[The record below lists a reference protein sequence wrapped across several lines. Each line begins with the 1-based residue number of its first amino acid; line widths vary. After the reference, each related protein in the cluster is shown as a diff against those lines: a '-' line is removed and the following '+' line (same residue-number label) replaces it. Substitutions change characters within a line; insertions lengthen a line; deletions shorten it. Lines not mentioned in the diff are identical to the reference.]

1 MIGVRD
7 LRADLAA
14 HVRRAAGGQ
23 RVVISIAGRAA
34 AQLGP
39 LQPEHGGRRDL
50 ADLIAVGAVL
60 APRRETPAR
69 QATPIPIWS
78 GVRLDRALKE
88 LRG

>member
-1 MIGVRD
+1 MIGIRE

-14 HVRRAAGGQ
+14 QVRRAAGGQ
-23 RVVISIAGRAA
+23 RVVVTVDGRAA

-39 LQPEHGGRRDL
+39 LEAEQGLTVL
-50 ADLIAVGAVL
+50 ADLFAAGAVV
-60 APRRETPAR
+60 APRRDDPTR
-69 QATPIPIWS
+69 ATMPVAVWS

>member
-1 MIGVRD
+1 MIGIRE

-14 HVRRAAGGQ
+14 QVRRAAGGQ
-23 RVVISIAGRAA
+23 RVVVTVDGRAA

-39 LQPEHGGRRDL
+39 LEAEQGLTVL
-50 ADLIAVGAVL
+50 ADLFTAGAVV
-60 APRRETPAR
+60 APRRDDPA
-69 QATPIPIWS
+69 QITMPVAVWS